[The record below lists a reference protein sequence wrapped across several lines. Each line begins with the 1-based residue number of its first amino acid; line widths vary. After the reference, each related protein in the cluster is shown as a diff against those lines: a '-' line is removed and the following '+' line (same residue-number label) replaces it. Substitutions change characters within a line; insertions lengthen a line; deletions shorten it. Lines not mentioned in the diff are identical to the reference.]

1 MHMQMGLLWKGSR
14 GKWAWVCAQ
23 WIVWQ
28 LAEETNPKLVRPH
41 KETQYPKKSWHMHR
55 NILINANERMKERH
69 KRIENHNNGRV
80 NTLFDLAIMK
90 TSWCKH
96 NLHNMMK
103 RQPRRSCLVLGPKI
117 KDLWGALAYSALSK
131 SCKSCALLV
140 FPINSDCVVCLV
152 NSPWLAPC
160 NACPLSLCRS
170 VALVTFALCTLIK
183 LTTVSAEMCN
193 KLGQTQKQSN
203 VVISLLGSPLILP
216 RSQSQHQRKN
226 CRRAWAI
233 VRLTHTELHKQSI
246 TIVWRL
252 T

>member
-1 MHMQMGLLWKGSR
+1 
-14 GKWAWVCAQ
+14 
-23 WIVWQ
+23 
-28 LAEETNPKLVRPH
+28 
-41 KETQYPKKSWHMHR
+41 
-55 NILINANERMKERH
+55 MKERR
-69 KRIENHNNGRV
+69 KRIENHNNSRV

-96 NLHNMMK
+96 NLNNIMK

-131 SCKSCALLV
+131 SCKSCASNYL
-140 FPINSDCVVCLV
+140 
-152 NSPWLAPC
+152 WLCSVPC
-160 NACPLSLCRS
+160 QFALAGTMQRMHLTSLSLCRS

-216 RSQSQHQRKN
+216 RSRVSTSEEKLPQSLSN
-226 CRRAWAI
+226 CE
-233 VRLTHTELHKQSI
+233 THTELHKQSI

-252 T
+252 A